1 MVKKRKT
8 KRIYLPAIR
17 PHRGTLNDGFM
28 GMSMSQFEPSIY
40 GAITGLAAGFVDNML
55 NLDPKIKGAAMVVG
69 SAFIPA
75 PDSVKGAIAGKGG
88 ELLGRSFGIISDT
101 INDGFIVVSE
111 QELNE
116 MADVI
121 SDELGDDVIDDVI
134 DDDVINDD
142 VITDAIYEEINDDI
156 INDETQI

>member
-1 MVKKRKT
+1 MARKRKT

-17 PHRGTLNDGFM
+17 HTNRGRLNDGL
-28 GMSMSQFEPSIY
+28 GALSMTQFEPSIY
-40 GAITGLAAGFVDNML
+40 GAVTGLAAAFIDNML

-88 ELLGRSFGIISDT
+88 ELLGRSFGIVSDSV
-101 INDGFIVVSE
+101 NDGFVVVSE

-116 MADVI
+116 MADAI
-121 SDELGDDVIDDVI
+121 NDELNDY
-134 DDDVINDD
+134 VINDE
-142 VITDAIYEEINDDI
+142 VITDAIYEEINDDT